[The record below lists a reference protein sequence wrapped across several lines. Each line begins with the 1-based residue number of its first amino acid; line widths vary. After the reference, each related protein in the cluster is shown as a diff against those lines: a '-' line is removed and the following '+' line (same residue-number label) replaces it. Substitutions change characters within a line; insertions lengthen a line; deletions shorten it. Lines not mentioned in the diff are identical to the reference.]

1 MKKIVASTLALVM
14 GLGLMACGS
23 VEVTTAAATTTK
35 AAETTTTAA
44 GAAETTTTAAANA
57 LSGKL
62 VASGSTSVQP
72 IFELLGEAFMVKNPD
87 VTVEVQA
94 GGSSTGFSNVAG
106 KVTEVGNLSREL
118 KDTEAATPDLQQH
131 ILCLDGIAVVVNPA
145 SAVKDL
151 TLEQV
156 AKIFMGE
163 ITNWNEVGGADQ
175 AIQVV
180 SREAGSGT
188 RGAFE
193 EILDI
198 EDKVVAQ
205 QEVNETGIVKNT
217 VAGNPNAIGYIS
229 LGSLDETVHAVSVDG
244 VAPAEATVVDKSYKI
259 TRPFIACNLGTP
271 SPVFQAFLDFTFS
284 EEGAS
289 IIRDHGFV
297 PVK

>member
-1 MKKIVASTLALVM
+1 MKKIIASAAALVM
-14 GLGLMACGS
+14 GLSLMACG
-23 VEVTTAAATTTK
+23 TTDVSTDAVATTTQAAAATTSDG
-35 AAETTTTAA
+35 TA
-44 GAAETTTTAAANA
+44 A

-72 IFELLGEAFMVKNPD
+72 IFELLGEAFMAKNPD

-94 GGSSTGFSNVAG
+94 GGSSTGFTNVVG

-118 KDTEAATPDLQQH
+118 KEEEAATPDLQQN

-145 SAVKDL
+145 STVKDL

-156 AKIFMGE
+156 AQIFTGA
-163 ITNWNEVGGADQ
+163 ITNWNQVGGADQ

-198 EDKVVAQ
+198 EDKVLAH

-244 VAPAEATVVDKSYKI
+244 VAPEEAAVLDNSYKI

-271 SPVFQAFLDFTFS
+271 SPIFQAFLDFTFS
-284 EEGAS
+284 EEGATT
-289 IIRDHGFV
+289 IRDHGFV